1 MIIRRGGGGGGWGGG
16 GVGADYILK
25 CIFFN
30 ENAWISIKISLKF
43 VTKGS
48 IDNKSA
54 LVHIMA

>member
-1 MIIRRGGGGGGWGGG
+1 MIIWRGGGGGGI
-16 GVGADYILK
+16 ADDILK

-54 LVHIMA
+54 LIHKMA